1 MRRKAHA
8 RKATASKKAK
18 PKLKAK
24 AKAKASPKKQTLS
37 KMASNAR
44 KTLKPQPRS
53 RAKVESTIESPREPS
68 REIDSLTDQP
78 KMRLSRKNSA
88 EYREKQSTL
97 SQPRNTVNPSGRR

>member
-8 RKATASKKAK
+8 RKATANKKAK

-24 AKAKASPKKQTLS
+24 AKAKASPKE
-37 KMASNAR
+37 AR
-44 KTLKPQPRS
+44 KILKPQPRS

-68 REIDSLTDQP
+68 REIESLTEQP

-88 EYREKQSTL
+88 EYREKQSAQ
-97 SQPRNTVNPSGRR
+97 SQPRNAVNPSGRR